1 MFGWNVH
8 REEEEE
14 GKEKKKKK
22 RHAPQATSLPLRL
35 AFSFSPP
42 QTSTLLRLTMDK
54 SGTVKSNYEE
64 KLHSCPRNHL
74 CQRPHNETQGL
85 LK

>member
-1 MFGWNVH
+1 
-8 REEEEE
+8 
-14 GKEKKKKK
+14 
-22 RHAPQATSLPLRL
+22 
-35 AFSFSPP
+35 
-42 QTSTLLRLTMDK
+42 MDK
-54 SGTVKSNYEE
+54 SGAVKSNYEE